1 MKKYICIIFFFIAIT
16 ITADA
21 QFTVRTIY
29 FQPTDAIDKTA
40 DIRKMMAAVHVFF
53 GKEMQRLTL
62 THKNFRIEKDAT
74 DQIVVHTVRGKHP
87 TAHYSASDTTYNAI
101 SPELPGRFK
110 TRNNIHIIFVGGMQS
125 VHSQGVSALGI
136 GTSVFGPNL
145 GGHAVMPAYNLIFH
159 VTVHEVAHTFGLQH
173 NLDPVTDFVMGL
185 DGGHAGFAEYEARWL
200 DKSHY
205 FNDAHPVINFI
216 PSVVRLHPV
225 RVIDIQNHIVE
236 VKVDV
241 ESPNGIHQAE
251 IARPEDGGIL
261 DTHFLHAN
269 RTETAVFQFNVRML
283 RGGTQ
288 PWVRV
293 IDTHGNIWM
302 EPTDLDIPP
311 AAFSDPDPEPITPLK
326 PGDTPKP
333 IKPIK
338 PIDEPIK
345 PESDDTKAG
354 TSEPKR
360 RDIIPNHNFILLWS
374 EIKRL

>member
-1 MKKYICIIFFFIAIT
+1 
-16 ITADA
+16 
-21 QFTVRTIY
+21 
-29 FQPTDAIDKTA
+29 
-40 DIRKMMAAVHVFF
+40 
-53 GKEMQRLTL
+53 
-62 THKNFRIEKDAT
+62 
-74 DQIVVHTVRGKHP
+74 
-87 TAHYSASDTTYNAI
+87 
-101 SPELPGRFK
+101 
-110 TRNNIHIIFVGGMQS
+110 
-125 VHSQGVSALGI
+125 
-136 GTSVFGPNL
+136 
-145 GGHAVMPAYNLIFH
+145 MP
-159 VTVHEVAHTFGLQH
+159 
-173 NLDPVTDFVMGL
+173 
-185 DGGHAGFAEYEARWL
+185 GFAEYEARWL

-283 RGGTQ
+283 KGGTQ

-311 AAFSDPDPEPITPLK
+311 RLHSLIQ
-326 PGDTPKP
+326 
-333 IKPIK
+333 
-338 PIDEPIK
+338 
-345 PESDDTKAG
+345 
-354 TSEPKR
+354 
-360 RDIIPNHNFILLWS
+360 ILNP
-374 EIKRL
+374 